1 MDSFE
6 TRLAMATQK
15 HKAVAKKS
23 WAEPIGKP
31 IFRTSRN
38 KDAFKLETVKN
49 HCAKSDTI
57 PGSSARNQTKQKAQ
71 IKQSSQS
78 GFALE
83 RVMSAVRSSSPAKSK
98 S

>member
-1 MDSFE
+1 MESFE

-15 HKAVAKKS
+15 YKSVAKNTV
-23 WAEPIGKP
+23 ADPIGKP

-38 KDAFKLETVKN
+38 KEAFNHEADKN
-49 HCAKSDTI
+49 PCAMADTR
-57 PGSSARNQTKQKAQ
+57 PNSSAANQTKKKVQ

-83 RVMSAVRSSSPAKSK
+83 RVMSAVRSSPQTKA
-98 S
+98 

>member
-38 KDAFKLETVKN
+38 KEAFKLEAVKS
-49 HCAKSDTI
+49 HCAKSDRK
-57 PGSSARNQTKQKAQ
+57 PGSSARNETKQKAQ

-83 RVMSAVRSSSPAKSK
+83 RVMSAVRSSSQTKSNT
-98 S
+98 